1 MNMKNIKLLLTLLLV
16 FGFTLTNCEKDDC
29 GCPPFEGAYFDIRG
43 IESIRH
49 FERISEDVVSP
60 LPDGGQVPFDSYY
73 GFTMEYSLTY
83 LSMDHGN
90 KSHTSGMGQLYA
102 CSCLEYSGM
111 EGSKHE
117 RIEEITVITLNDFNE
132 SFKANDTIN
141 EILSVHGQPLNE
153 YLAQNTEL
161 ISHPAMTFSL
171 DEEPSSSNPF
181 KVKVVAELSTGE
193 TYEQETSTVILEP

>member
-1 MNMKNIKLLLTLLLV
+1 MTQLRITLTLFLV
-16 FGFTLTNCEKDDC
+16 FGFTLTNCDKDDC

-49 FERISEDVVSP
+49 FERIRENVVSP
-60 LPDGGQVPFDSYY
+60 VPDGGQIPFDHYD
-73 GFTMEYSLTY
+73 GFIMEYSVSY
-83 LSMDHGN
+83 LSMNQGKKRHA
-90 KSHTSGMGQLYA
+90 SGMGQLYA

-111 EGSKHE
+111 EGAKHE
-117 RIEEITVITLNDFNE
+117 RIEEMTVITLNDFNE

-141 EILSVHGQPLNE
+141 EILSVGGQPLNE

-161 ISHPAMTFSL
+161 ISHPEMTFSL
-171 DEEPSSSNPF
+171 DEPPSSSNPF
-181 KVKVVAELSTGE
+181 KVKLVLELSTGE